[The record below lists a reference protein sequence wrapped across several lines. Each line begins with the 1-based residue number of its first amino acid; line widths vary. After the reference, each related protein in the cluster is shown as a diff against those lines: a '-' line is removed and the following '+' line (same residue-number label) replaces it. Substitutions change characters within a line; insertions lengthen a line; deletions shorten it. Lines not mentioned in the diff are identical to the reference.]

1 MASPGSSPGMEPLII
16 LTFTCG
22 GTELLRAALAHDP
35 ELAFTSSTGMLPLCR
50 QAVMVW
56 NRAEGHRKAA
66 ASVLARKSVFVMLSA
81 QISVI
86 LAGAG
91 KKRWCETAVS
101 ATECA
106 ESFLEIFPRAKF
118 ICFYRSC
125 AGMVSEGMNSGFGDI
140 LTRERGFSD
149 EVNCLAS
156 YWTHRAESLL
166 AFESA
171 HPDSCQRVRYEDL
184 ESRGPDAALRALDR
198 LTMSAGAATRQ
209 APTAGWSP
217 ILIDERLSVPA
228 AAEIAGLANR
238 IAPQLR
244 ERIEP
249 ALSELAYAPLA

>member
-91 KKRWCETAVS
+91 K
-101 ATECA
+101 
-106 ESFLEIFPRAKF
+106 
-118 ICFYRSC
+118 
-125 AGMVSEGMNSGFGDI
+125 
-140 LTRERGFSD
+140 
-149 EVNCLAS
+149 
-156 YWTHRAESLL
+156 
-166 AFESA
+166 
-171 HPDSCQRVRYEDL
+171 
-184 ESRGPDAALRALDR
+184 
-198 LTMSAGAATRQ
+198 SAGVRQ
-209 APTAGWSP
+209 QCQPRSARNRSWKFSHELSLYASTEAVPEWSA
-217 ILIDERLSVPA
+217 RV
-228 AAEIAGLANR
+228 
-238 IAPQLR
+238 
-244 ERIEP
+244 
-249 ALSELAYAPLA
+249 